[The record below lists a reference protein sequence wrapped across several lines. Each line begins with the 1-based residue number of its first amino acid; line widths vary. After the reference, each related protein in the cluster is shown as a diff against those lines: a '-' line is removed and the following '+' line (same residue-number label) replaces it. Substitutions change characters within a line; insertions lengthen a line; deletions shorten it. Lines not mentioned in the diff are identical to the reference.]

1 MSLRASP
8 SRLRGTPARKPAG
21 CPSYDY
27 DEDGIRLRC
36 SCGAHGLF
44 ILPSWKTI
52 RLTELL
58 KLGMLHGKA
67 LEDAKALSARG
78 AG

>member
-1 MSLRASP
+1 MSLRGSP
-8 SRLRGTPARKPAG
+8 SKLRGTPARTPAG

-52 RLTELL
+52 RLAELL
-58 KLGMLHGKA
+58 KLGMLHGR
-67 LEDAKALSARG
+67 AKADAEALPGRCA
-78 AG
+78 